1 MIPATGDTDPNAEAK
16 PKKPREKKEPF
27 KVSFGDR
34 PESMKEVNAR
44 LFATSKTS
52 INLSKSQRVGKN
64 GKRDEHLLP
73 DDMHFSSRQLI
84 TLFLKSRFAVC
95 GPVVVCEVRWADGR
109 TDQDSRSQAGHQRA
123 WRWRGCR

>member
-1 MIPATGDTDPNAEAK
+1 MIPTTGDTDPNAEAK

-52 INLSKSQRVGKN
+52 INLSKNQRLGKN

-84 TLFLKSRFAVC
+84 TLFLKSRFAVSGVLMIGC
-95 GPVVVCEVRWADGR
+95 ARWADKC
-109 TDQDSRSQAGHQRA
+109 TDQDTWSQAGHQRA
-123 WRWRGCR
+123 WRW